1 MEQRQ
6 VKVKVL
12 MLNQLQLIG
21 TVTMPPNS
29 YRSRLSDLINSNQSF
44 LVLTDVTVYQNSSI
58 ISHSPFLCV
67 NKQSIAFLA
76 EEEETNN
83 ANSFVMDT
91 ERI

>member
-1 MEQRQ
+1 
-6 VKVKVL
+6 
-12 MLNQLQLIG
+12 
-21 TVTMPPNS
+21 
-29 YRSRLSDLINSNQSF
+29 
-44 LVLTDVTVYQNSSI
+44 VLTDVTVYQNSSI